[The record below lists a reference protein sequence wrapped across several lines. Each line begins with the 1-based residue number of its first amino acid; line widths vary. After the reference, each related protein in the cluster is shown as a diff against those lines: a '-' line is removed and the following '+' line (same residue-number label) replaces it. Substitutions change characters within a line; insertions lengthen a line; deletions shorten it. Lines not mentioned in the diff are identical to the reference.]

1 MASKY
6 KILNVD
12 DILRAGGIEKYIKK
26 HKIQSGRL
34 LMTTTIK
41 LTKKEYDATTEV
53 LKKD

>member
-1 MASKY
+1 MEKL
-6 KILNVD
+6 KTHNVD

-26 HKIQSGRL
+26 HKIQSGKL

-41 LTKKEYDATTEV
+41 LTKKEYEATSKV